1 MYQGVCDIGLGY
13 YKNGYV
19 LSERRLIYRY
29 KQLYKSNQD
38 FIAMN
43 TAIEYCVHF
52 IDFCLEEF
60 PEEIEDDSILE
71 DLMEWHEQ
79 VQFHL

>member
-1 MYQGVCDIGLGY
+1 MI
-13 YKNGYV
+13 
-19 LSERRLIYRY
+19 SRY
-29 KQLYKSNQD
+29 KQLHKSNQD

-52 IDFCLEEF
+52 VDFCLEEF
-60 PEEIEDDSILE
+60 PEEMEDDSILE
-71 DLMEWHEQ
+71 DLMEWHER

>member
-1 MYQGVCDIGLGY
+1 MYQRVCDIGLGY
-13 YKNGYV
+13 YKNRYV
-19 LSERRLIYRY
+19 RFERRLVCRY

-38 FIAMN
+38 FITMN
-43 TAIEYCVHF
+43 RAIEYCVYF

-71 DLMEWHEQ
+71 DLMEWHERF
-79 VQFHL
+79 QFRL